1 MISVVFYE
9 DKEKILGGFL
19 VSGHANFLEHGKDI
33 VCSAVS
39 SSVQMCCNGITEI
52 LKEKVEIFCDEGK
65 ISLKGDLNKKPIQDF
80 LKALKLQLSL
90 IEKQYPKNI
99 KLDVV
104 EVS

>member
-9 DKEKILGGFL
+9 DKEKLLSGFL
-19 VSGHANFLEHGKDI
+19 ISGHADFLEYGKDI

-52 LKEKVEIFCDEGK
+52 LKEKVEISCGEGE
-65 ISLKGDLNKKPIQDF
+65 ISLKGNLNKKSIQDF

-99 KLDVV
+99 KLDIV
-104 EVS
+104 EVN

>member
-65 ISLKGDLNKKPIQDF
+65 ISLKGDLNKESIQNF

-90 IEKQYPKNI
+90 IEKQYPENI
-99 KLDVV
+99 KLDIV